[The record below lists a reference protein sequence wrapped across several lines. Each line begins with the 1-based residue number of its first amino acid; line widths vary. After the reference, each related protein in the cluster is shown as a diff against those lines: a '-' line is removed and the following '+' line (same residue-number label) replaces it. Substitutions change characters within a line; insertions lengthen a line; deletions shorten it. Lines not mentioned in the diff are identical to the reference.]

1 MKEVDLLNLVK
12 ESEVVEFCRELLK
25 IKSVNPPGDELP
37 AANYVAGKLKTF
49 GLEVEV
55 IPHSPNRASILAR
68 IRGSKQSPGI
78 LFNGH
83 LDTVPVGVETW
94 SQDPFGGVVAEGK
107 IWGRGSADMKGGLA
121 ALMTAVKVIAEA
133 RLPLKG
139 DLIFAATA
147 GEEINS
153 LGATVIASR
162 GGDVGPLQAIL
173 IPEPSHNDL
182 FVAEKGAFWLEMK
195 TYGQTAHGSMP
206 DLGRNAVMMMV
217 QLIAKFEDL
226 EIPFQIHPLLGGFS
240 RSVNTIS
247 GGVKTN
253 VVPDS
258 CVATVDMRTVPGQD
272 HMGILRRVEDLI
284 RKLQSEVP
292 GFKASAEVVNDRAP
306 LETDAN
312 APVVKSFS
320 EVIAAV
326 TGKKPVPKG
335 TRYFTDGVVL
345 SPAFKAPL
353 LICGPGDAGLAHQPN
368 EYVEIGKLVESA
380 RIYTLAALRFLA

>member
-1 MKEVDLLNLVK
+1 MKERDLLNLIK
-12 ESEVVEFCRELLK
+12 ENEVVEFCRELVK
-25 IKSVNPPGDELP
+25 IETVNPPGDEL
-37 AANYVAGKLKTF
+37 AASEYIAGVLEKI
-49 GLEVEV
+49 GMEVEV
-55 IPHSPNRASILAR
+55 IKHSPTRASTLAR
-68 IRGSKQSPGI
+68 LRGSKESPGL

-83 LDTVPVGVETW
+83 IDTVPVGAESWTH
-94 SQDPFGGVVAEGK
+94 DPFGAVRADGK
-107 IWGRGSADMKGGLA
+107 IWGRGAADMKGGVA
-121 ALMTAVKVIAEA
+121 ALITAVKALAEA

-147 GEEINS
+147 GEEIDS

-162 GGDVGPLQAIL
+162 TDVGPLQAIL
-173 IPEPSHNDL
+173 IPEPSHNEL
-182 FVAEKGAFWLEMK
+182 FIAEKGAFWLEM
-195 TYGQTAHGSMP
+195 TTHGQTAHGSMP

-217 QLIAKFEDL
+217 KLIAEFENL
-226 EIPFQIHPLLGGFS
+226 EIPFQPHPLLGGFS

-272 HMGILRRVEDLI
+272 HMLILRLIEDLI
-284 RKLQSEVP
+284 KKMERDVA
-292 GFKASAEVVNDRAP
+292 GFKASVEIVNDRAS

-312 APVVKSFS
+312 APVVGSFS
-320 EVIAAV
+320 EVVAAV
-326 TGKKPVPKG
+326 TGKKPTPKG

-345 SPAFKAPL
+345 VPAFKAPL

-368 EYVEIGKLVESA
+368 EHVEISKLVEA
-380 RIYTLAALRFLA
+380 AQIYALTALRLLI

>member
-1 MKEVDLLNLVK
+1 MQEGDILNGIE
-12 ESEVVEFCRELLK
+12 ESKIVEICRELLR
-25 IKSVNPPGDELP
+25 IKSVNPPGDESP
-37 AANYVAGKLKTF
+37 AADYVAGLLKKMDM
-49 GLEVEV
+49 EVE
-55 IPHSPNRASILAR
+55 IISHSPTRASVLAR
-68 IRGSKQSPGI
+68 LRGSRQSPGI
-78 LFNGH
+78 LYNGH
-83 LDTVPVGVETW
+83 LDTVPVGAEKW
-94 SQDPFGGVVAEGK
+94 NHDPFAGVVAEGK
-107 IWGRGSADMKGGLA
+107 IWGRGAADMKGGLA
-121 ALMTAVKVIAEA
+121 ALLGAVKAIAEA

-162 GGDVGPLQAIL
+162 TDIGPLQAIL
-173 IPEPSHNDL
+173 IPEPSFNDL
-182 FVAEKGAFWLEMK
+182 FIAEKGAFWLEIR
-195 TYGQTAHGSMP
+195 THGQTAHGSMP

-217 QLIAKFEDL
+217 RLIAEFDKL
-226 EIPFQIHPLLGGFS
+226 EVPFQTHPLLGGFS

-272 HMGILRRVEDLI
+272 HPGILRRVEDLI
-284 RKLQSEVP
+284 RKLQSEIP
-292 GFKASAEVVNDRAP
+292 GFKASVEIVNDRAP
-306 LETDAN
+306 LETDAA
-312 APVVKSFS
+312 APAVQSFS

-368 EYVEIGKLVESA
+368 EHVDIVKLVEAA
-380 RIYTLAALRFLA
+380 RIYALAAIRFLT